1 MSNYGSRNKSGG
13 KSNFTRREFMS
24 ISAKGAAAASIPL
37 FFGNN
42 INMAFGKEMP
52 GSSELG
58 NYYNHFGVDEKMI
71 QDIFSTALSYGG
83 DYCDIFFQHTINNT
97 IGLEDKQVNRAY
109 SNIDFGVGIRVLK
122 GDQTGYSFTE
132 DISTK
137 AMKLAAKTAANIAS
151 GSKRVDPIDLK
162 LIKPKDYYPIKT
174 KWEDVKIDRKI
185 PYLQRI
191 NDKVFTLDKRVVKS
205 SIWFV
210 DQSSYILEASS
221 DGLISY
227 DYQPMTLAYVS
238 CTAEENGKKESN
250 SFSLAIRDGIDFF
263 TPARIDQLAEEA
275 VKRTVSLFDAVKP
288 KGGEME
294 VVLAAGSSGILL
306 HEAIGHGME
315 ADFNRKK
322 VSIFSDKINKPVAEK
337 IVSIVD
343 DGTNPGIRGSIN
355 IDDENIESQRTFLVR
370 NGILESY
377 LHDRISAKHYKVKP
391 TGNGRRQSFRF
402 APLPRMRNTF
412 MLPGPHKKDEIIKSV
427 KNGLYAETFTNGEV
441 YIGAGDFTFY
451 VKSGFLIENGK
462 LTKPVKDI
470 NIIGNGPEVL
480 KKINMVADDF
490 KMAEGGWTCGKSG
503 QGVPVSMGLPT
514 IKVSSITVG
523 GVR

>member
-1 MSNYGSRNKSGG
+1 MSNYDPRKRGE

-42 INMAFGKEMP
+42 VNMAFGKDSNTP
-52 GSSELG
+52 SELG
-58 NYYNHFGVDEKMI
+58 EYYAHFGVDEKLI

-83 DYCDIFFQHTINNT
+83 DYCDIYFQHTINNY

-132 DISTK
+132 DLSPD

-151 GSKRVDPIDLK
+151 GSKKVDPIDLK
-162 LIKPKDYYPIKT
+162 LIKPKDYYPVKT
-174 KWEDVKIDRKI
+174 KWEDVRIDRKI
-185 PYLQRI
+185 PYLQKI
-191 NDKVFTLDKRVVKS
+191 NNKIFNLDKRVVKS
-205 SIWFV
+205 SIWFI

-238 CTAEENGKKESN
+238 CTAEENGKKENN
-250 SFSLAIRDGIDFF
+250 SFSLAIRDGIEFF
-263 TPARIDQLAEEA
+263 TPARIDQLAEET
-275 VKRTVSLFDAVKP
+275 VKRTVSLFDAIKP

-343 DGTNPGIRGSIN
+343 DGTNPSIRGSIN

-370 NGILESY
+370 DGILESY
-377 LHDRISAKHYKVKP
+377 LHDRISARHYKVKP

-412 MLPGPHKKDEIIKSV
+412 MLPGPHKKEEIIKSV

-480 KKINMVADDF
+480 KKITMVADDF
-490 KMAEGGWTCGKSG
+490 KMAEGGWTCGKNG